1 MHILNIII
9 RHHFNAISR
18 ITHQQ
23 LIIYDYDCVS
33 VLRVEYF
40 KLKCSSET
48 IIISLN
54 GPSFLNT
61 YHVQVVLLAR
71 QLANNN

>member
-9 RHHFNAISR
+9 RHHFNAISL

-33 VLRVEYF
+33 VLRVDYF
-40 KLKCSSET
+40 KLQCSSET

-54 GPSFLNT
+54 GPSFPQNVPCLSRIVSKT
-61 YHVQVVLLAR
+61 ISS
-71 QLANNN
+71 